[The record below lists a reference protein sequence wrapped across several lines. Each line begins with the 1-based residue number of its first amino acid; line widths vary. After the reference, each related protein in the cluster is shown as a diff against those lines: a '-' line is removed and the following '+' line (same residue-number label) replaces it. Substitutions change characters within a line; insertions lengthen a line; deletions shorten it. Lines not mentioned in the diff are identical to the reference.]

1 MKKRIIIGISGA
13 SGAVYGVRALMQLRS
28 MADVETHLVV
38 TESGRKT
45 LELEVDM
52 PFSAVAALADVCHD
66 ACDMA
71 APIASGSFPADGMI
85 VAPCS
90 VRSLSAIAYGQTDTL
105 LARAADCILKQR
117 RPLVLMLREAPLHA
131 GHIRSMQMVT
141 EMGGVIYPACP
152 VFYTK
157 PHSIEALADETTARA
172 LELLGVTTKALKRWR
187 AS

>member
-1 MKKRIIIGISGA
+1 MKRIIVGISGA
-13 SGAVYGVRALMQLRS
+13 TGAIYGVRALMQLRG
-28 MADVETHLVV
+28 MPDVETHLVV
-38 TESGRKT
+38 TESGLKT
-45 LELEVDM
+45 LEMEVDM
-52 PFSAVAALADVCHD
+52 PLSAIAALAHASHD
-66 ACDMA
+66 AKDVA
-71 APIASGSFPADGMI
+71 APVASGSFPADGMI

-141 EMGGVIYPACP
+141 EMGGIVFPASP

-157 PHSIEALADETTARA
+157 PQGIEAMVDETVARA
-172 LELLGVTTKALKRWR
+172 LDLLGIQTKALKRWR